1 MSVGILILQDQL
13 SLSQSALRDLLD
25 RLGPAEAQ
33 RQCRLLLVES
43 TGGLQLMPLH
53 RQRLVLLWSAQ
64 RHFVVELRQAGW
76 QVDHREAESFG
87 VALRAWSAEHGIT
100 ELHAMEPADR
110 PVREALERIISRWE
124 GSNLDPTA
132 PNPKDSKPT
141 GTNQTRSKQNTP
153 EQNTPEQNRPEGNS
167 PEQSSP
173 EQSSPEQSSV
183 ELTGLDQLTL
193 DQHTLDQT
201 WFDQTSRAE
210 PAAGI
215 SRTGPQPSPGSPVG
229 PPRPPLS
236 SAPTLI
242 WHPSNAFL
250 WSREDFATWA
260 HGRRQLRMEI
270 FYREGRRRFG
280 VLMQGEGPSATPLG
294 GQWNYDHDNRR
305 PPTKGLAGPA
315 PLWFEPDVI
324 TLEVIAKL
332 RRLDSS
338 RASSGLALLPGDLE
352 PFGWAVS
359 RHQALAVLEHFI
371 ATRLAGFGPYQD
383 AMVSGQPT
391 LWHSLLSPFINLGLL
406 HPLEV
411 IERLEQAG
419 RQPADSS
426 TAASNAVPL
435 ASLEGVI
442 RQILGWREYTH
453 GLYHWLGPAYPQL
466 NHFQASRPLPAWL
479 EQLGCSG
486 MACMD
491 TVLAEL
497 KATGYAH
504 HIQRLMV
511 LANYGLL
518 AGLDPQALTT
528 WFHRQF
534 IDGHDWVMQT
544 NVIGM
549 GLFADGGRLA
559 SKPYAASGNYINRM
573 SNYCKGCRFNVKQR
587 SGTDSCPF
595 NSLYWD
601 FLARHAAQLRANP
614 RMGLMI
620 KQLDRLPL
628 EELDAIRATAAAHL
642 MAQAP

>member
-64 RHFVVELRQAGW
+64 RHFVAELRQAGW

-87 VALRAWSAEHGIT
+87 VALRAWCAEHGIT

-124 GSNLDPTA
+124 GSNPDPTA
-132 PNPKDSKPT
+132 PDPTDSRPTDSKPI
-141 GTNQTRSKQNTP
+141 GTNQTRP
-153 EQNTPEQNRPEGNS
+153 EQNTPVQSSPEGNS
-167 PEQSSP
+167 PEQN
-173 EQSSPEQSSV
+173 SPEQSSV
-183 ELTGLDQLTL
+183 ELTGLDQHTLNQTRL
-193 DQHTLDQT
+193 DQ
-201 WFDQTSRAE
+201 
-210 PAAGI
+210 I
-215 SRTGPQPSPGSPVG
+215 SRVEPVPGVSRTRLPTSARSQDGSRGPQ
-229 PPRPPLS
+229 LS
-236 SAPTLI
+236 GAPILI

-260 HGRRQLRMEI
+260 HGRRQLRMEL

-280 VLMQGEGPSATPLG
+280 VLMQGEGPSAAPLG

-324 TLEVIAKL
+324 TLEVIAKV
-332 RRLDSS
+332 RRIDSS
-338 RASSGLALLPGDLE
+338 RASSGHAPLPGDLE

-419 RQPADSS
+419 RQPGDSS
-426 TAASNAVPL
+426 PDAPNSVPL

-453 GLYHWLGPAYPQL
+453 GLYHWLGPTYPHL

-479 EQLGCSG
+479 EHLGCSG

-549 GLFADGGRLA
+549 GLFADGGQLA

-573 SNYCKGCRFNVKQR
+573 STYCKGCRFNVKQR

-614 RMGLMI
+614 RMGLVI
-620 KQLDRLPL
+620 KQLDRLPP

>member
-13 SLSQSALRDLLD
+13 SLSQSALRDLQD
-25 RLGPAEAQ
+25 RLSPAEAQ

-64 RHFVVELRQAGW
+64 RHFVAELRQAGW

-87 VALRAWSAEHGIT
+87 VALRAWCAEHRIT

-110 PVREALERIISRWE
+110 PVCEALERMISRWE
-124 GSNLDPTA
+124 SSNPDPTASDPTTLDPTG
-132 PNPKDSKPT
+132 SKSS
-141 GTNQTRSKQNTP
+141 GANQTHP
-153 EQNTPEQNRPEGNS
+153 
-167 PEQSSP
+167 
-173 EQSSPEQSSV
+173 
-183 ELTGLDQLTL
+183 
-193 DQHTLDQT
+193 DQT
-201 WFDQTSRAE
+201 RPT
-210 PAAGI
+210 P
-215 SRTGPQPSPGSPVG
+215 GPNFGA
-229 PPRPPLS
+229 
-236 SAPTLI
+236 APTLI

-260 HGRRQLRMEI
+260 HGRRQLRMEL

-280 VLMQGEGPSATPLG
+280 VLMEGEGPSATPLG
-294 GQWNYDHDNRR
+294 GQWNFDHDNRR
-305 PPTKGLAGPA
+305 RPTKGLAGPT
-315 PLWFEPDVI
+315 PLWFEPDAI

-338 RASSGLALLPGDLE
+338 RASSGLAPLPGDLE

-391 LWHSLLSPFINLGLL
+391 LWHSLLSPYINLGLL

-411 IERLEQAG
+411 IQRLEQAG
-419 RQPADSS
+419 HPSAE
-426 TAASNAVPL
+426 AATAVPL

-453 GLYHWLGPAYPQL
+453 GLYHWLGPTYPQL

-479 EQLGCSG
+479 ELLGCSG

-573 SNYCKGCRFNVKQR
+573 STYCKGCRFNVKQR
-587 SGTDSCPF
+587 SGTDACPF

-601 FLARHAAQLRANP
+601 FLARHAHQLRANP
-614 RMGLMI
+614 RMGLVI
-620 KQLDRLPL
+620 KQLDRLPPD
-628 EELDAIRATAAAHL
+628 ELAAIRSTATAHL
-642 MAQAP
+642 MAQAPGARPRRSDPLA

>member
-13 SLSQSALRDLLD
+13 SLSQSALSDLQV
-25 RLGPAEAQ
+25 RMGPAEAQ
-33 RQCRLLLVES
+33 RHCRVLLIES
-43 TGGLQLMPLH
+43 SGSLERMPLH
-53 RQRLVLLWSAQ
+53 RQRLVLLWGAL
-64 RHFVVELRQAGW
+64 RHFVVELREAGW

-87 VALRAWSAEHGIT
+87 VALRDWCAEHGIT

-110 PVREALERIISRWE
+110 PVREALERIIGRWE
-124 GSNLDPTA
+124 GSNPDPTA
-132 PNPKDSKPT
+132 PDSSDSQPADCKPADSRPADSKPT
-141 GTNQTRSKQNTP
+141 EARPTGSKPAATQQSLHERST
-153 EQNTPEQNRPEGNS
+153 S
-167 PEQSSP
+167 
-173 EQSSPEQSSV
+173 
-183 ELTGLDQLTL
+183 ELASR
-193 DQHTLDQT
+193 DQHALAQTGVDQP
-201 WFDQTSRAE
+201 SRAE
-210 PAAGI
+210 PGPGV
-215 SRTGPQPSPGSPVG
+215 SRPRQPSSAGLPAGSQG
-229 PPRPPLS
+229 LPLRG
-236 SAPTLI
+236 APTLI
-242 WHPSNAFL
+242 WHASNAFL

-260 HGRRQLRMEI
+260 HGRRQLRMEL

-280 VLMQGEGPSATPLG
+280 ILMQGDGPTATPLG
-294 GQWNYDHDNRR
+294 GQWNFDHDNRR

-315 PLWFEPDVI
+315 PLWFEPDAI
-324 TLEVIAKL
+324 TLEVIAKV
-332 RRLDSS
+332 RRLDAR
-338 RASSGLALLPGDLE
+338 RASSGLAPLPGDLE

-359 RHQALAVLEHFI
+359 RQQALAVLEHFI

-419 RQPADSS
+419 RQAGDSS
-426 TAASNAVPL
+426 ADASNAVPL

-453 GLYHWLGPAYPQL
+453 GLYHWLGPTYPHL
-466 NHFQASRPLPAWL
+466 NHFQASKPLPAWL
-479 EQLGCSG
+479 EQLGSSG

-497 KATGYAH
+497 RASGYAH

-573 SNYCKGCRFNVKQR
+573 STYCKGCRFNVKQR
-587 SGTDSCPF
+587 SGVDACPF

-601 FLARHAAQLRANP
+601 FLARHAAHLRANP
-614 RMGLMI
+614 RMGLVI
-620 KQLDRLPL
+620 KQLDRLPPA
-628 EELDAIRATAAAHL
+628 ELAAIRATAAAHL
-642 MAQAP
+642 LAQAP

>member
-33 RQCRLLLVES
+33 GQCRLLLVES

-64 RHFVVELRQAGW
+64 RHFVAELRQAGW

-87 VALRAWSAEHGIT
+87 LALRAWCAEHGIT

-110 PVREALERIISRWE
+110 PVREALERMISRWE
-124 GSNLDPTA
+124 GSNPDPTA
-132 PNPKDSKPT
+132 PNPTDSKPT
-141 GTNQTRSKQNTP
+141 GTNQTRSEQNTP
-153 EQNTPEQNRPEGNS
+153 EQNTPELNS
-167 PEQSSP
+167 PA
-173 EQSSPEQSSV
+173 QSSV

-201 WFDQTSRAE
+201 WLDQTSRAE

-260 HGRRQLRMEI
+260 HGRRQLRMEL

-294 GQWNYDHDNRR
+294 GQWNYDHDNRL

-324 TLEVIAKL
+324 TLEVIAKV

-338 RASSGLALLPGDLE
+338 RASSGLAPLPGDLE

-411 IERLEQAG
+411 IERLEQVG
-419 RQPADSS
+419 RQPGDSS

-453 GLYHWLGPAYPQL
+453 GLYHWLGPTYPQL

-573 SNYCKGCRFNVKQR
+573 STYCKGCRFNVKQR

-601 FLARHAAQLRANP
+601 FLARHAALLRANP

-620 KQLDRLPL
+620 KQLDRLQP

>member
-13 SLSQSALRDLLD
+13 SFSQSALRDLLD

-43 TGGLQLMPLH
+43 TGGLQHMPLH

-64 RHFVVELRQAGW
+64 RHFVAELCQAGW

-87 VALRAWSAEHGIT
+87 VALRAWCAEHGIT

-124 GSNLDPTA
+124 GSNPDPTA

-141 GTNQTRSKQNTP
+141 GTNQTRS
-153 EQNTPEQNRPEGNS
+153 EQNTPEQNSPEGNS
-167 PEQSSP
+167 PEQNSP

-183 ELTGLDQLTL
+183 ELTSLDQLTL

-201 WFDQTSRAE
+201 WLDQTNRAE
-210 PAAGI
+210 PAAGM
-215 SRTGPQPSPGSPVG
+215 SRTGPQPSPGSSVG

-236 SAPTLI
+236 SSPTLI

-260 HGRRQLRMEI
+260 HGRRQLRMEL

-324 TLEVIAKL
+324 TLEVIAKV

-338 RASSGLALLPGDLE
+338 RASSGLAPLPGDLE

-359 RHQALAVLEHFI
+359 RQQALAVLEHFI

-419 RQPADSS
+419 RQPGDSS
-426 TAASNAVPL
+426 TAAPNAVPL

-453 GLYHWLGPAYPQL
+453 GLYHWLGPTYPQL

-497 KATGYAH
+497 RATGYAH

-573 SNYCKGCRFNVKQR
+573 STYCKGCRFNVKQR

-601 FLARHAAQLRANP
+601 FLARHAAHLRANP
-614 RMGLMI
+614 RMGLVI
-620 KQLDRLPL
+620 KQLDRLPP
-628 EELDAIRATAAAHL
+628 EELDAIRATAAVHL

>member
-1 MSVGILILQDQL
+1 MTIGLLVLVDQL
-13 SLSQSALRDLLD
+13 CQQQSALAELEERFGASDARRHCRVLLIETSGSLE
-25 RLGPAEAQ
+25 R
-33 RQCRLLLVES
+33 
-43 TGGLQLMPLH
+43 MPLH
-53 RQRLVLLWSAQ
+53 RQRLVLLWSAL
-64 RHFVVELRQAGW
+64 RHFVVELREAGW
-76 QVDHREAESFG
+76 QVDHRETERFG
-87 VALRAWSAEHGIT
+87 VALRAWCREHGIT

-110 PVREALERIISRWE
+110 PVREALERSIGRWE
-124 GSNLDPTA
+124 GS
-132 PNPKDSKPT
+132 
-141 GTNQTRSKQNTP
+141 G
-153 EQNTPEQNRPEGNS
+153 
-167 PEQSSP
+167 
-173 EQSSPEQSSV
+173 
-183 ELTGLDQLTL
+183 
-193 DQHTLDQT
+193 
-201 WFDQTSRAE
+201 
-210 PAAGI
+210 
-215 SRTGPQPSPGSPVG
+215 PGSGVARS
-229 PPRPPLS
+229 RPPS
-236 SAPTLI
+236 SAESLDAPSLTHLSGAPILI

-250 WSREDFATWA
+250 WTREEFATWA
-260 HGRRQLRMEI
+260 SGRSQMRMEL

-280 VLMQGEGPSATPLG
+280 VLMEGEGPSATPLG

-315 PLWFEPDVI
+315 PLWIEPDAI
-324 TLEVIAKL
+324 TLEVIAKV
-332 RRLDSS
+332 RRLDAS
-338 RASSGLALLPGDLE
+338 RASRGLAPLPGELE
-352 PFGWAVS
+352 PFGWAVT
-359 RHQALAVLEHFI
+359 RHQALAVLEHFM

-391 LWHSLLSPFINLGLL
+391 LWHSLISPYLNLGLL

-419 RQPADSS
+419 RPSPHSAPPFSPDAVPDATISDGQQPEVQQSVTPSAEASS
-426 TAASNAVPL
+426 AVPL

-453 GLYHWLGPAYPQL
+453 SLYHWLGPTYPHL
-466 NHFQASRPLPAWL
+466 NHFQATRPLPVWL
-479 EQLGCSG
+479 EQLGSSG

-573 SNYCKGCRFNVKQR
+573 STYCKGCRFNVKQR

-601 FLARHAAQLRANP
+601 FLARHAAHLRANP

-620 KQLDRLPL
+620 KQLDRLPP
-628 EELDAIRATAAAHL
+628 EELDAIRATAVAHL
-642 MAQAP
+642 MAQAL

>member
-1 MSVGILILQDQL
+1 MTIGLLVLIDQL
-13 SLSQSALRDLLD
+13 DQQQSALAALKERFGASDA
-25 RLGPAEAQ
+25 R
-33 RQCRLLLVES
+33 RQCRVLLIES
-43 TGGLQLMPLH
+43 SGSLERMPLH
-53 RQRLVLLWSAQ
+53 RQRLVLLWSAL
-64 RHFVVELRQAGW
+64 RHFVTELREAGW

-87 VALRAWSAEHGIT
+87 GALRAWCREHGIT

-124 GSNLDPTA
+124 GS
-132 PNPKDSKPT
+132 
-141 GTNQTRSKQNTP
+141 G
-153 EQNTPEQNRPEGNS
+153 
-167 PEQSSP
+167 
-173 EQSSPEQSSV
+173 
-183 ELTGLDQLTL
+183 
-193 DQHTLDQT
+193 
-201 WFDQTSRAE
+201 
-210 PAAGI
+210 
-215 SRTGPQPSPGSPVG
+215 PGSGVSG
-229 PPRPPLS
+229 SRPPS
-236 SAPTLI
+236 SAGSLDAPSRPHLSGAPILI

-250 WSREDFATWA
+250 WSREEFALWA
-260 HGRRQLRMEI
+260 DGRRQLRMEL
-270 FYREGRRRFG
+270 FYREGRRRFA
-280 VLMQGEGPSATPLG
+280 VLMEGEGPSATPRG

-315 PLWFEPDVI
+315 PLWFEPDAI
-324 TLEVIAKL
+324 TFEVIAKV
-332 RRLDSS
+332 RRLDAS
-338 RASSGLALLPGDLE
+338 RASCGLAPLPGELE
-352 PFGWAVS
+352 PFGWAVT
-359 RHQALAVLEHFI
+359 RHQALAVLEHFL

-391 LWHSLLSPFINLGLL
+391 LWHTLISPYLNLGLL

-419 RQPADSS
+419 RRSPHLAPPFSPDAVPDATVSDGQQPEVQQSVNPSAE
-426 TAASNAVPL
+426 ASNVVPL

-453 GLYHWLGPAYPQL
+453 GLYHWLGPTYPHL
-466 NHFQASRPLPAWL
+466 NHFQATRPLPVWL
-479 EQLGCSG
+479 EQLGSSG

-491 TVLAEL
+491 TVLSEL
-497 KATGYAH
+497 KTTGYAH

-573 SNYCKGCRFNVKQR
+573 STYCKGCRFNVKQR
-587 SGTDSCPF
+587 SGADACPF

-601 FLARHAAQLRANP
+601 FLARHREQLGANP
-614 RMGLMI
+614 RMGLMM
-620 KQLDRLPL
+620 KQLDKLPAQ
-628 EELDAIRATAAAHL
+628 ELAAIRATAEAHL
-642 MAQAP
+642 IAQVP

>member
-1 MSVGILILQDQL
+1 
-13 SLSQSALRDLLD
+13 
-25 RLGPAEAQ
+25 
-33 RQCRLLLVES
+33 
-43 TGGLQLMPLH
+43 
-53 RQRLVLLWSAQ
+53 
-64 RHFVVELRQAGW
+64 
-76 QVDHREAESFG
+76 
-87 VALRAWSAEHGIT
+87 
-100 ELHAMEPADR
+100 MEPADR
-110 PVREALERIISRWE
+110 PVREALETSLDPISRDRN
-124 GSNLDPTA
+124 SLDP
-132 PNPKDSKPT
+132 
-141 GTNQTRSKQNTP
+141 
-153 EQNTPEQNRPEGNS
+153 NS
-167 PEQSSP
+167 
-173 EQSSPEQSSV
+173 
-183 ELTGLDQLTL
+183 
-193 DQHTLDQT
+193 LDQT
-201 WFDQTSRAE
+201 SHAE
-210 PAAGI
+210 PAAGM
-215 SRTGPQPSPGSPVG
+215 SRTGPQPSPGSPGG
-229 PPRPPLS
+229 PPRPPLPS
-236 SAPTLI
+236 PPTLI

-260 HGRRQLRMEI
+260 HGRRQLRMEL

-294 GQWNYDHDNRR
+294 GQWNFDHDNRR
-305 PPTKGLAGPA
+305 PPSKGLAGPA
-315 PLWFEPDVI
+315 PLWFEPDAI
-324 TLEVIAKL
+324 TLEVIAKV

-338 RASSGLALLPGDLE
+338 RASRGLARLPGDLE

-359 RHQALAVLEHFI
+359 RRQALAVLENFI

-391 LWHSLLSPFINLGLL
+391 LWHSLISPSINLGLL

-411 IERLEQAG
+411 IARLEQAG
-419 RQPADSS
+419 HPSAEPS
-426 TAASNAVPL
+426 TAVPL

-453 GLYHWLGPAYPQL
+453 GLYHWLGPTYPQL

-549 GLFADGGRLA
+549 GLFADGGQLA

-573 SNYCKGCRFNVKQR
+573 STYCKGCRFNVKQR
-587 SGTDSCPF
+587 SGSDACPF

-601 FLARHAAQLRANP
+601 FLARHAAHLRANP
-614 RMGLMI
+614 RMGLML
-620 KQLDRLPL
+620 KQLDRLPP
-628 EELDAIRATAAAHL
+628 EELAAIRSTAAAHL
-642 MAQAP
+642 MAQAPDPMSDGLTP

>member
-1 MSVGILILQDQL
+1 V
-13 SLSQSALRDLLD
+13 A
-25 RLGPAEAQ
+25 
-33 RQCRLLLVES
+33 
-43 TGGLQLMPLH
+43 
-53 RQRLVLLWSAQ
+53 
-64 RHFVVELRQAGW
+64 ELRQAGW

-87 VALRAWSAEHGIT
+87 VALPAWCAEHGIT

-124 GSNLDPTA
+124 GSNPDPTT
-132 PNPKDSKPT
+132 PDPTDSNPT
-141 GTNQTRSKQNTP
+141 GTNQTGP
-153 EQNTPEQNRPEGNS
+153 EQNTSVQTSPKQTS
-167 PEQSSP
+167 PEQSRI
-173 EQSSPEQSSV
+173 
-183 ELTGLDQLTL
+183 ELTGL

-201 WFDQTSRAE
+201 RLDQISGADPGPGVSRSRLPTSARSQD
-210 PAAGI
+210 G
-215 SRTGPQPSPGSPVG
+215 SPGSLVG

-260 HGRRQLRMEI
+260 QGRRQLRMEL

-324 TLEVIAKL
+324 TLEVIAKV

-338 RASSGLALLPGDLE
+338 RASSGLAPLPGDLE

-359 RHQALAVLEHFI
+359 RQQALAVLEHFI

-411 IERLEQAG
+411 IERLEQVG
-419 RQPADSS
+419 RQPVESS
-426 TAASNAVPL
+426 PAAPNAVPL

-453 GLYHWLGPAYPQL
+453 GLYHWLGPTYPQL

-497 KATGYAH
+497 RATGYAH

-573 SNYCKGCRFNVKQR
+573 STYCKGCRFNVKQR

-601 FLARHAAQLRANP
+601 FLARHAAHLRANP
-614 RMGLMI
+614 RMGLVI
-620 KQLDRLPL
+620 KQLDRLPP
-628 EELDAIRATAAAHL
+628 EELDAIRATAAVHL

>member
-1 MSVGILILQDQL
+1 MTIGLLVLVDQL
-13 SLSQSALRDLLD
+13 CQQQSALAELEERFGASDARRHCRILLI
-25 RLGPAEAQ
+25 
-33 RQCRLLLVES
+33 ES
-43 TGGLQLMPLH
+43 SGSLERMPLH
-53 RQRLVLLWSAQ
+53 RQRLVLLWSAL
-64 RHFVVELRQAGW
+64 RHFVVELREAGW
-76 QVDHREAESFG
+76 QVDHRETESFG
-87 VALRAWSAEHGIT
+87 VALRTWCSEHGIT

-110 PVREALERIISRWE
+110 PVREALERIIGRWE
-124 GSNLDPTA
+124 GS
-132 PNPKDSKPT
+132 
-141 GTNQTRSKQNTP
+141 G
-153 EQNTPEQNRPEGNS
+153 
-167 PEQSSP
+167 
-173 EQSSPEQSSV
+173 
-183 ELTGLDQLTL
+183 
-193 DQHTLDQT
+193 
-201 WFDQTSRAE
+201 
-210 PAAGI
+210 
-215 SRTGPQPSPGSPVG
+215 PGSGVSSS
-229 PPRPPLS
+229 RPPS
-236 SAPTLI
+236 SAESLDAPSLTHLSGAPILI

-250 WSREDFATWA
+250 WSREAFALWA
-260 HGRRQLRMEI
+260 EGRRQLRMEL

-280 VLMQGEGPSATPLG
+280 VLMEGEGPSATPLG

-324 TLEVIAKL
+324 TLEVIAKV
-332 RRLDSS
+332 RRLDAS
-338 RASSGLALLPGDLE
+338 RASRGLAPLPGDLE

-411 IERLEQAG
+411 IERLEQVG
-419 RQPADSS
+419 RQPVESS
-426 TAASNAVPL
+426 PAAPNAVPL

-453 GLYHWLGPAYPQL
+453 GLYHWLGPTYPHL

-573 SNYCKGCRFNVKQR
+573 STYCKGCRFNVKQR
-587 SGTDSCPF
+587 SGADACPF

-601 FLARHAAQLRANP
+601 FLARHTEQLGANP
-614 RMGLMI
+614 RMGLMM
-620 KQLDRLPL
+620 KQLDKLPAQ
-628 EELDAIRATAAAHL
+628 ELAAIRATAEAHL
-642 MAQAP
+642 MAQVP

>member
-25 RLGPAEAQ
+25 RLGPAEAK

-43 TGGLQLMPLH
+43 TGGLQLIPLH

-64 RHFVVELRQAGW
+64 RHFVAELRQAGW

-87 VALRAWSAEHGIT
+87 VALRAWCADHGIT

-124 GSNLDPTA
+124 GSNPDSTTPDPI
-132 PNPKDSKPT
+132 DSNST
-141 GTNQTRSKQNTP
+141 GTNQTGP
-153 EQNTPEQNRPEGNS
+153 EQNTSVQTSPKQTS
-167 PEQSSP
+167 PEQSR
-173 EQSSPEQSSV
+173 V
-183 ELTGLDQLTL
+183 ELTGL

-201 WFDQTSRAE
+201 RLDQISGADRAPGVSRSRPPTSAR
-210 PAAGI
+210 
-215 SRTGPQPSPGSPVG
+215 SRDGSPGSPVG
-229 PPRPPLS
+229 PPRSPLS

-260 HGRRQLRMEI
+260 QGRRQLRMEL

-324 TLEVIAKL
+324 TLEVIAKV

-338 RASSGLALLPGDLE
+338 RASSGLAPLPGDLE

-359 RHQALAVLEHFI
+359 RQQALAVLEHFI
-371 ATRLAGFGPYQD
+371 ATRLAGFGPFQD

-411 IERLEQAG
+411 IERLEQVG
-419 RQPADSS
+419 RQPVESS
-426 TAASNAVPL
+426 PAAPNAVPL

-453 GLYHWLGPAYPQL
+453 GLYHWLGPTYPHL

-504 HIQRLMV
+504 HIQRLML

-528 WFHRQF
+528 WFHHQF
-534 IDGHDWVMQT
+534 VDGHDWVMQT

-573 SNYCKGCRFNVKQR
+573 STYCKGCRFNVKQR

-601 FLARHAAQLRANP
+601 FLARHATQLRANP
-614 RMGLMI
+614 RMGLVI
-620 KQLDRLPL
+620 KQLDRLPP

>member
-64 RHFVVELRQAGW
+64 RHFVAELRQAGW

-87 VALRAWSAEHGIT
+87 VALRAWCAEHGIT

-124 GSNLDPTA
+124 GSNPDPTA
-132 PNPKDSKPT
+132 PDPTDSRPTDSKPI
-141 GTNQTRSKQNTP
+141 GTNQTRP
-153 EQNTPEQNRPEGNS
+153 EQNTPVQSSPEGNS
-167 PEQSSP
+167 PEQN
-173 EQSSPEQSSV
+173 SPEQSSV
-183 ELTGLDQLTL
+183 ELTGLDQHTLNQTRL
-193 DQHTLDQT
+193 DQ
-201 WFDQTSRAE
+201 
-210 PAAGI
+210 I
-215 SRTGPQPSPGSPVG
+215 SRVEPVPGVSRTRLPTSARSQDGSRGPQ
-229 PPRPPLS
+229 LS
-236 SAPTLI
+236 GAPTLI

-260 HGRRQLRMEI
+260 HGRRQLRMEL

-280 VLMQGEGPSATPLG
+280 VLMQGEGPSAAPLG

-324 TLEVIAKL
+324 TLEVIAKV
-332 RRLDSS
+332 RRIDSS
-338 RASSGLALLPGDLE
+338 RASSGHAPLPGDLE

-419 RQPADSS
+419 RQPGDSS
-426 TAASNAVPL
+426 PDAPNAVPL

-453 GLYHWLGPAYPQL
+453 GLYHWLGPTYPHL

-479 EQLGCSG
+479 EHLGCSG

-549 GLFADGGRLA
+549 GLFADGGQLA

-573 SNYCKGCRFNVKQR
+573 STYCKGCRFNVKQR

-614 RMGLMI
+614 RMGLVI
-620 KQLDRLPL
+620 KQLDRLPP

>member
-1 MSVGILILQDQL
+1 M
-13 SLSQSALRDLLD
+13 
-25 RLGPAEAQ
+25 
-33 RQCRLLLVES
+33 
-43 TGGLQLMPLH
+43 
-53 RQRLVLLWSAQ
+53 
-64 RHFVVELRQAGW
+64 EL
-76 QVDHREAESFG
+76 
-87 VALRAWSAEHGIT
+87 
-100 ELHAMEPADR
+100 
-110 PVREALERIISRWE
+110 
-124 GSNLDPTA
+124 
-132 PNPKDSKPT
+132 
-141 GTNQTRSKQNTP
+141 
-153 EQNTPEQNRPEGNS
+153 
-167 PEQSSP
+167 
-173 EQSSPEQSSV
+173 
-183 ELTGLDQLTL
+183 
-193 DQHTLDQT
+193 
-201 WFDQTSRAE
+201 
-210 PAAGI
+210 
-215 SRTGPQPSPGSPVG
+215 
-229 PPRPPLS
+229 
-236 SAPTLI
+236 
-242 WHPSNAFL
+242 
-250 WSREDFATWA
+250 
-260 HGRRQLRMEI
+260 

-294 GQWNYDHDNRR
+294 GQWNFDHDNRR

-315 PLWFEPDVI
+315 PLWFEPDAI
-324 TLEVIAKL
+324 TREVVAKV
-332 RRLDSS
+332 RRLDAS
-338 RASSGLALLPGDLE
+338 RASRGLAPLPGDLE

-419 RQPADSS
+419 RQPDGSSPASAPPSSPHAFPDATFSEGQRPEVQQTSHPSAD
-426 TAASNAVPL
+426 ASNPVPL

-453 GLYHWLGPAYPQL
+453 GLYHWLGPTYPHL

-573 SNYCKGCRFNVKQR
+573 STYCKGCRFNVKQR
-587 SGTDSCPF
+587 SGTDACPF

-601 FLARHAAQLRANP
+601 FLARHAEQLRANP
-614 RMGLMI
+614 RMALVI
-620 KQLDRLPL
+620 KQLDRLPP
-628 EELDAIRATAAAHL
+628 EELAAIRATAAAHL
-642 MAQAP
+642 MTQAPEPVLDGLTP

>member
-1 MSVGILILQDQL
+1 MTIGILVLSDQL
-13 SLSQSALRDLLD
+13 NQRHAVLPLLEERFGASDARRHCRVLLIESSAPLER
-25 RLGPAEAQ
+25 
-33 RQCRLLLVES
+33 
-43 TGGLQLMPLH
+43 MPLH
-53 RQRLVLLWSAQ
+53 RQRLVLLWSAL
-64 RHFVVELRQAGW
+64 RHFVVELREAGW
-76 QVDHREAESFG
+76 QADHREVESFG
-87 VALRAWSAEHGIT
+87 GALRAWCAEHGIT

-124 GSNLDPTA
+124 SSNPDPRAPDLPAPDRTGSKSSAAYQTHPD
-132 PNPKDSKPT
+132 
-141 GTNQTRSKQNTP
+141 QTRSEAISRDPNTL
-153 EQNTPEQNRPEGNS
+153 Q
-167 PEQSSP
+167 
-173 EQSSPEQSSV
+173 
-183 ELTGLDQLTL
+183 
-193 DQHTLDQT
+193 
-201 WFDQTSRAE
+201 QTSLNRYGH
-210 PAAGI
+210 AA
-215 SRTGPQPSPGSPVG
+215 PGSGVARSSSSRSAG
-229 PPRPPLS
+229 SLDGSPRPKPEPNFGA
-236 SAPTLI
+236 APTLI
-242 WHPSNAFL
+242 WHPSSAFL
-250 WSREDFATWA
+250 WSREEFATWA
-260 HGRRQLRMEI
+260 HGRRQLRMEL

-280 VLMQGEGPSATPLG
+280 VLMEGEGPSVTPLG
-294 GQWNYDHDNRR
+294 GQWNFDHDNRR
-305 PPTKGLAGPA
+305 SPTKGLAGPT
-315 PLWFEPDVI
+315 PLWFEPDTI
-324 TLEVIAKL
+324 TLEVIAKV
-332 RRLDSS
+332 RRLDAS
-338 RASSGLALLPGDLE
+338 RASRGLAPLPGDLE

-411 IERLEQAG
+411 IQRLEQAG
-419 RQPADSS
+419 HPSAV
-426 TAASNAVPL
+426 AATAVPL

-453 GLYHWLGPAYPQL
+453 GLYHWLGPTYPHL

-528 WFHRQF
+528 WFHHQF

-573 SNYCKGCRFNVKQR
+573 STYCKGCRFNVKQR

-614 RMGLMI
+614 RMGLVI
-620 KQLDRLPL
+620 KQLDRLPP

>member
-1 MSVGILILQDQL
+1 MNVGILILQDQL

-33 RQCRLLLVES
+33 GQCRLLLVES

-64 RHFVVELRQAGW
+64 RHFVAELRQAGW

-87 VALRAWSAEHGIT
+87 LALRAWCAEHGIT

-110 PVREALERIISRWE
+110 PVREALERMISRWE
-124 GSNLDPTA
+124 GSNPDPTA
-132 PNPKDSKPT
+132 PNPTDSKPT
-141 GTNQTRSKQNTP
+141 GTNQTRSEQNTP
-153 EQNTPEQNRPEGNS
+153 EQNTPEQNS
-167 PEQSSP
+167 PA
-173 EQSSPEQSSV
+173 QSSV

-201 WFDQTSRAE
+201 WLDQTSRAE

-236 SAPTLI
+236 SAPILI

-260 HGRRQLRMEI
+260 HGRRQLRMEL

-315 PLWFEPDVI
+315 PLRFEPDVI
-324 TLEVIAKL
+324 TLEVIAKV

-338 RASSGLALLPGDLE
+338 RASSGLAPLPGDLE

-411 IERLEQAG
+411 IERLEQVG
-419 RQPADSS
+419 RQPVESS
-426 TAASNAVPL
+426 PAAPNAVPL

-453 GLYHWLGPAYPQL
+453 GLYHWLGPTYPQL

-573 SNYCKGCRFNVKQR
+573 STYCKGCRFNVKQR

-601 FLARHAAQLRANP
+601 FLARHAALLRANP

-620 KQLDRLPL
+620 KQLDRLQP